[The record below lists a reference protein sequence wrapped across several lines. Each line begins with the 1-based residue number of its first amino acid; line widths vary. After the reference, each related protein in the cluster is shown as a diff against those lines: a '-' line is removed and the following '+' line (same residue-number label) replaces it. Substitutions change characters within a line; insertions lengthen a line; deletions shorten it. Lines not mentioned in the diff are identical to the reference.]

1 MNHQFNVTPVIY
13 CLISHQNI
21 PFGHASFVGF
31 LFLWRSIDT
40 KRGRKG
46 GYLLEWKYENNLPH
60 TPIGLESWKPNLPFL
75 IPIAGSSSL
84 LFLLNW
90 LGDTASRCTET
101 KSLSREFR
109 QKRVLEDFAKDEED
123 EISEIRVESQSK
135 WYADDYERDR
145 IFAALAKY
153 LLKIETKLYLHII
166 SE

>member
-1 MNHQFNVTPVIY
+1 MW
-13 CLISHQNI
+13 LR
-21 PFGHASFVGF
+21 SFIVWSRTKIF
-31 LFLWRSIDT
+31 LSVMLVSWVFYFYEGLLTLSEVE
-40 KRGRKG
+40 KG

-101 KSLSREFR
+101 KSLSGEFR

-123 EISEIRVESQSK
+123 EISEICVESQSK

-145 IFAALAKY
+145 IFAVLAKY
-153 LLKIETKLYLHII
+153 LLKREIKLYLHII